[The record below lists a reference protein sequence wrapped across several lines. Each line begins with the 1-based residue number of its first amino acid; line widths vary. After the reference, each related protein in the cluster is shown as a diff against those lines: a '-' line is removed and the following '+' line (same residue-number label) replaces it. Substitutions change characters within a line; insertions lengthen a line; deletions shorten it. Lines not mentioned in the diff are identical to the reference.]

1 MLHVVV
7 LFIALQCMLDKLQRS
22 VISVH
27 VYLLYA
33 INARKHMEH
42 NYSDISYRSSK
53 NGEQKK

>member
-1 MLHVVV
+1 
-7 LFIALQCMLDKLQRS
+7 MLDKLQRS